1 MQTMRSKPHD
11 EAMAE
16 LYRSDPSLAR
26 QVINAILRDGDP
38 AELAIVLRQLA
49 LSVQPQLPEADN
61 RLHKS

>member
-1 MQTMRSKPHD
+1 MRSKPHD

>member
-1 MQTMRSKPHD
+1 MRSKPHD

-16 LYRSDPSLAR
+16 LYRSDPFLAR
-26 QVINAILRDGDP
+26 QVINAILMDGDS

>member
-1 MQTMRSKPHD
+1 MRSKPHD

-26 QVINAILRDGDP
+26 QVINAILMDGDP